1 MQNIRLL
8 RKLLDSKKL
17 SAVELA
23 QDTLTEL
30 KKNPFGAVLA
40 LNEKSTF
47 EQAKS
52 AQKKIDKGSKY
63 STLGIPVIHKDI
75 LVTKNWITTAG
86 SKILEN
92 YISPFDATV
101 VERLENSGLVCMGK
115 ASCDEFAMGSANQN
129 CAYGKCVN
137 PWEKIAIPGGS
148 SGGSAALVA
157 GGVVPVA
164 TGTDTGGSIRQPA
177 AMCGVTG
184 LKPTYGRISRWGLIA
199 YASSLDQAG
208 PIASN
213 AYDCGLLMNSM
224 AGFDHKDSTS
234 INLPKED
241 FCRLMDENT
250 RYSSS
255 KILEKITLGL
265 PKEYFNYG
273 VSNEVLISVEKA
285 VKKFQSLGAKVKEV
299 SLPNTR
305 FSVAAYYVI
314 APAEASSNL
323 SRFDGVRFGY
333 RADKISNLEEMYY
346 ESRTRGFGEEVK
358 RRILVGTFVLSHGYY
373 DAYYVQALKVR
384 RLIVSDFE
392 NAFKE
397 CDFIVSP
404 TSPSVAW
411 NCNGVPNLCDEDSQS
426 IDVPKE
432 YLSDIFTVGVSLA
445 GLPAISI
452 PCGFGQNQNSARP
465 VGLQIIGERFSE
477 AKILQIADIYQNE
490 TNWHNLT
497 PQNKD

>member
-23 QDTLTEL
+23 EDTLTKL
-30 KKNPFGAVLA
+30 KKNPYGAVLA
-40 LNEKSTF
+40 LNEISTLN
-47 EQAKS
+47 QAKL
-52 AQKKIDKGSKY
+52 AQKKIDDGFSEP
-63 STLGIPVIHKDI
+63 TLGIPVIHKDI
-75 LVTKNWITTAG
+75 LVTKNWVTTAG

-92 YISPFDATV
+92 YKSPFDATV
-101 VERLENSGLVCMGK
+101 VKKLESSGLVCMGK

-129 CAYGKCVN
+129 CAFGKCVN
-137 PWEKIAIPGGS
+137 PWETVAIPGGS

-157 GGVVPVA
+157 GGVVPIA

-177 AMCGVTG
+177 SMCGVTG
-184 LKPTYGRISRWGLIA
+184 LKPTYGRVSRWGLIA

-213 AYDCGLLMNSM
+213 AYDCGLLMNSI
-224 AGFDHKDSTS
+224 AGFDQKDSTS
-234 INLPKED
+234 INLPKEN

-250 RYSSS
+250 RNSTS
-255 KILEKITLGL
+255 KTLEKITLGL
-265 PKEYFNYG
+265 PKEYFDKG
-273 VSNEVLISVEKA
+273 VSDEVLNSVQAAVTKLEK
-285 VKKFQSLGAKVKEV
+285 LGAKVKEV

-323 SRFDGVRFGY
+323 SRFDGVRFGF
-333 RADKISNLEEMYY
+333 RADEISNLEDMYFK
-346 ESRTRGFGEEVK
+346 SRTMGFGDEVK

-384 RLIVSDFE
+384 RLIVSDFDQ
-392 NAFKE
+392 AFKE

-404 TSPSVAW
+404 TSPTVAW
-411 NCNGVPNLCDEDSQS
+411 DCDSTPNFCDEDSKS
-426 IDVPKE
+426 LDVPNE

-445 GLPAISI
+445 GLPAISV
-452 PCGFGQNQNSARP
+452 PCGFGENKNANRP
-465 VGLQIIGERFSE
+465 VGLQIIGKRFCE
-477 AKILQIADIYQNE
+477 AQILQLADIYQSE

-497 PQNKD
+497 PKNRG